1 MEQLKASNID
11 LIIDE
16 VTGVDIQ
23 KQVFKS
29 IILKSGKTLSAQAVI
44 FTTGTYLK
52 SLVFRGRDV
61 KDEGPDELLN
71 AKHLSTA
78 FKNLGITLIRLK
90 TGTPPRILKS
100 SINFTDLQ
108 IEPGTDA
115 RLCFSY
121 RITHYLPYKDQLPC
135 YVIHTTPNTH
145 AIVNENLKKSAM
157 YGGQITGIGPR
168 YCPSIE
174 DKIVRFAD
182 KPRHQIFI
190 EPESLK
196 LPTCYLGG
204 FSTSMPVD
212 VQDLMIHSL
221 PGLEKCEVVRYAY
234 AIEYD
239 AIDPRQLKRT
249 LELKTI
255 SGMYF
260 AGQINGTSGY
270 EEAAA
275 QGLIAGINIANK
287 LQNLEPLILRRDQ
300 AYIGVMID
308 DITTKG
314 VTDPYRLLTSRAE
327 HRLSLRNDN
336 ADERLLP
343 IGYANKMID
352 EQTFSKHR
360 LNQEKIENAL
370 FILKAKTV
378 GMYSFIADDNTK
390 TNQSLYDYLKRPE
403 MSMHELLPSVKE
415 LQDLQLDTE
424 MQIKIDIA
432 VKFEGYIK
440 KQDEELKKVKYLEKY
455 NLATIADYRQVPNLS
470 LEAIDKLNKV
480 KPDDLDQ
487 ATRISGINV
496 ADILTIKFY
505 LDNH

>member
-1 MEQLKASNID
+1 M
-11 LIIDE
+11 
-16 VTGVDIQ
+16 
-23 KQVFKS
+23 
-29 IILKSGKTLSAQAVI
+29 
-44 FTTGTYLK
+44 
-52 SLVFRGRDV
+52 
-61 KDEGPDELLN
+61 KDEGPDKLSN
-71 AKHLSTA
+71 AKQLS
-78 FKNLGITLIRLK
+78 KNFETLGINLIRLK
-90 TGTPPRILKS
+90 TGTPPRILRT
-100 SINFTDLQ
+100 SINFTGLQ
-108 IEPGTDA
+108 VEPGTDA
-115 RLCFSY
+115 ELCFSY
-121 RITHYLPYKDQLPC
+121 RIKNYMPFKDQLPC
-135 YVIHTTPNTH
+135 YIIHTTPKTH

-174 DKIVRFAD
+174 DKIVRFAN

-204 FSTSMPVD
+204 FSTSMPTD
-212 VQDLMIHSL
+212 VQDLMIRSL
-221 PGLEKCEVVRYAY
+221 PGLENCEVVKYAY

-275 QGLIAGINIANK
+275 QGLIAAINVANK
-287 LQNLEPLILRRDQ
+287 LQHLPPLILHRDQ
-300 AYIGVMID
+300 AYVGVMID

-352 EQTFSKHR
+352 EQTYQRHLSD
-360 LNQEKIENAL
+360 QEKIEKSL
-370 FILKAKTV
+370 TILKLKTV
-378 GMYSFIADDNTK
+378 GMYSSLADDNTK

-403 MSMHELLPSVKE
+403 ITMHQLIPIVKE
-415 LQDLQLDTE
+415 LHDLEMDQE
-424 MQIKIDIA
+424 MQVKIEIA
-432 VKFEGYIK
+432 VKFAGYIK
-440 KQDEELKKVKYLEKY
+440 KQDEELSKVKYLEKY
-455 NLATIADYRQVPNLS
+455 ALTTITDYHQVPNLS